1 MLLQNEAIDVGQRFV
16 GCFNKKRGLCTST
29 QCVYLFISRCDS
41 NIHHQQCG
49 MCVCEC
55 VRNCVYMCVYIHIR
69 CELDE
74 KVSFL

>member
-1 MLLQNEAIDVGQRFV
+1 MKQLTWAKDSWAALIKSAVYVQAHNVYI
-16 GCFNKKRGLCTST
+16 
-29 QCVYLFISRCDS
+29 YLFHAVIQTFTTNSAV
-41 NIHHQQCG
+41 
-49 MCVCEC
+49 CVCEC